1 MSVPV
6 AKLSSTDLSKQQTV
20 RIFLCGDVMT
30 GRGIDQI
37 LPQPCDPILHET
49 YATSALHYVQLAE
62 EANGPIPRQ
71 VGASYVWGA
80 ALKELNRT
88 PADARIINLETSITR
103 SAAFAPKG
111 INYRMSPENAGCLS
125 AAGVDCCVLANNHV
139 LDWGRTGLLDT
150 LTNLNKP
157 KIKFAGAGRDI
168 TQASAPAILDAGS
181 GARIVVFAFASV
193 TSGVPRSWAATREAA
208 GVNLLTDISDA
219 SAARIADQ
227 VKGVRRLSDVIIV
240 SIHWGPNWGYAIP
253 RDQMR
258 FAHALLERA
267 PISIIHGHSS
277 HHPKAIEVYQNRLV
291 LYGCGD
297 FLNDYEGIRGY
308 EQFRD
313 DLALAYFADIDPATA
328 DIVAVKMAPL
338 QIRRFQLVPPSS
350 GDVDWLLRSL
360 DREARRFG
368 SRVELEPDG
377 RLTLCWGQR
386 ESLTRFPSTGRRSS
400 RP

>member
-1 MSVPV
+1 
-6 AKLSSTDLSKQQTV
+6 
-20 RIFLCGDVMT
+20 MT

-37 LPQPCDPILHET
+37 LPQPCDPVLHET

-80 ALKELNRT
+80 ALNELNRT

-103 SAAFAPKG
+103 SATFAPKG

-150 LTNLNKP
+150 LTSLNEL

-168 TQASAPAILDAGS
+168 AQASAPAILDAGS
-181 GARIVVFAFASV
+181 GTRIIVFAFASV
-193 TSGVPRSWAATREAA
+193 TSGVPRSWAATLEAA
-208 GVNLLTDISDA
+208 GVNLITDISDA
-219 SAARIADQ
+219 SVAHIAEQ
-227 VKGVRRLSDVIIV
+227 VKRVRRPSDVIIV

-253 RDQMR
+253 RDQVR

-277 HHPKAIEVYQNRLV
+277 HHPKAIEVYQNRLI

-297 FLNDYEGIRGY
+297 FLNDYEGIAGQG
-308 EQFRD
+308 QFRN
-313 DLALAYFADIDPATA
+313 DLVLMYFAEIDPATA
-328 DIVAVKMAPL
+328 DVVALEMAPL
-338 QIRRFQLVPPSS
+338 QLRRFQLVPPPSA
-350 GDVDWLLRSL
+350 DVDWLLRSL
-360 DREARRFG
+360 DRESRRFG
-368 SRVELEPDG
+368 SRVEPQPDG

-386 ESLTRFPSTGRRSS
+386 ESLTTFPSTRRGA
-400 RP
+400 